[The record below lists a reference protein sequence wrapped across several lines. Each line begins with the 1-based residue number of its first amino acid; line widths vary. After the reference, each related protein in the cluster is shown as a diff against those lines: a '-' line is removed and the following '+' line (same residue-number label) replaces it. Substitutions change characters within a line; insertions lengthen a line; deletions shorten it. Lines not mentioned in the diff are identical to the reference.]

1 MSVSFSGNTLTI
13 SGVDHTLDYPILDA
27 RQIYDLIVVL
37 FRPEAFRGG
46 GQFRNLMGLDAH
58 GAECWRAELPT
69 NMGMDAYVQIVSE
82 TPLVVDS
89 YCSYRC
95 EIDTATGEVN
105 TKEFFK

>member
-13 SGVDHTLDYPILDA
+13 SGVDHTLEYPILDA
-27 RQIYDLIVVL
+27 RQVDGLTVVL

-46 GQFRNLMGLDAH
+46 GQFRNLVGLDGH
-58 GAECWRAELPT
+58 GDECWKAELPT

-82 TPLVVDS
+82 APLTVDS

-95 EIDTATGEVN
+95 EIDVTTGKVT